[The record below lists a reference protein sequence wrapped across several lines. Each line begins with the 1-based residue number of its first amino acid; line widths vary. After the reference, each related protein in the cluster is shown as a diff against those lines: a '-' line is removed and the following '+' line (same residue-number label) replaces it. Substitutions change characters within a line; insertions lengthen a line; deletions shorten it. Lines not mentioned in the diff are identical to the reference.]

1 MSESEYQRKLIQRYK
16 DNTASEKELQA
27 LFGMLSTDEINAAM
41 EEDMDRE
48 IAALNTPL
56 QKKAPKRNSFWYK
69 YSVAAVALIA
79 VSVSLFYQHLENSGK
94 KHSPVK
100 AMNDISPGRNVAY
113 LILSS
118 GKRLALNNVANGAV
132 VKEAGVKITKTAAG
146 QLVYV
151 ISDKDEQT
159 ANSNLANTYNTIET
173 PKGGQY
179 QIVLPDGSKVWLNAA
194 SSLKY
199 PVFFTALKTR
209 RVELTGEGYF
219 EVAKKKDPF
228 IVQTAQQE
236 VEVLGTH
243 FNINAYT
250 DEPNVKTT
258 LLEGSVHVTAL
269 LQTNGVRADR
279 ERAEGILK
287 PGQQSVLTGSAMAIK
302 DVETDE
308 AVAWKNGQ
316 FMFTSEPIT
325 AIMRKISRWYNVD
338 IEYKGN
344 VASKK
349 FTGSVSRYSNVSEV
363 LQTLELTDRI
373 RFQLNGRKITVI
385 EKTN

>member
-1 MSESEYQRKLIQRYK
+1 MSDSEYQRKLIQRYK

-27 LFGMLSTDEINAAM
+27 LFGMLSTNEINAAM

-56 QKKAPKRNSFWYK
+56 QKKAPKRNILWYK
-69 YSVAAVALIA
+69 YSIAAVALIA
-79 VSVSLFYQHLENSGK
+79 VSVALFFQHIENSGK
-94 KHSPVK
+94 KHTRVR
-100 AMNDISPGRNVAY
+100 AMNDIHPGKNVAY
-113 LILSS
+113 LILSN

-132 VKEAGVKITKTAAG
+132 VKEAGVNITKTAAG
-146 QLVYV
+146 QLIYV
-151 ISDKDEQT
+151 VSNNDEQI
-159 ANSNLANTYNTIET
+159 ANSANTYNTIET

-199 PVFFTALKTR
+199 PISFTALKAR
-209 RVELTGEGYF
+209 KVELTGEGYF

-243 FNINAYT
+243 FNINSYT

-269 LQTNGVRADR
+269 APANGVRAAQ

-287 PGQQSVLTGSAMAIK
+287 PGQQSVLTGSSMVIK
-302 DVETDE
+302 EVETDE

-325 AIMRKISRWYNVD
+325 GIMRKISRWYNVD

-344 VASKK
+344 VANKK

-373 RFQLNGRKITVI
+373 RFQLNGRKIIVI
-385 EKTN
+385 EK